1 MKMEV
6 SHADVYHCC
15 RGFYFVI
22 SDGLSMKETFHTW
35 TLLTT
40 VLSVQDWT
48 GLFFIGRT
56 IFVNNALSVK
66 INITIA
72 QSFFFLDEYL
82 TYRQT

>member
-1 MKMEV
+1 MPIL
-6 SHADVYHCC
+6 DHCC

-22 SDGLSMKETFHTW
+22 SDGLSMKETFQTW

-40 VLSVQDWT
+40 VLSVQDWAM
-48 GLFFIGRT
+48 FYWPDYFCNH
-56 IFVNNALSVK
+56 VLSAK

>member
-1 MKMEV
+1 MDAA
-6 SHADVYHCC
+6 HN
-15 RGFYFVI
+15 GPL
-22 SDGLSMKETFHTW
+22 G
-35 TLLTT
+35 
-40 VLSVQDWT
+40 T
-48 GLFFIGRT
+48 GLDWAVFIGRT